1 VVEKWLMQCYAV
13 NTKILRFSD
22 FFFEKKVERNFQ
34 KWTFLKMSKSEI
46 CKKVFLRSTQNQVYR
61 KPSSGGRKY
70 FFCGRWEKIFG
81 HF

>member
-1 VVEKWLMQCYAV
+1 MQRYAV

-46 CKKVFLRSTQNQVYR
+46 YKIVFLGSIQNRVYGKKCSKWR
-61 KPSSGGRKY
+61 EN
-70 FFCGRWEKIFG
+70 FFCERWEKNFG
-81 HF
+81 QF

>member
-1 VVEKWLMQCYAV
+1 MQCYAV

-46 CKKVFLRSTQNQVYR
+46 CKIVFFRSLQIRVFR
-61 KPSSGGRKY
+61 KK
-70 FFCGRWEKIFG
+70 CCKMHI
-81 HF
+81 